1 MKHIL
6 SIFCLLVFTLS
17 VKAQSDTLRILT
29 SAECNTCKKTLE
41 KEMSYVKGVK
51 AVTLEVES
59 KVLTVIYNATKTDPA
74 RIREAV
80 AKVGYDAD
88 SIPADK
94 KAYDR
99 LPECCRKGGHQH

>member
-1 MKHIL
+1 M
-6 SIFCLLVFTLS
+6 
-17 VKAQSDTLRILT
+17 
-29 SAECNTCKKTLE
+29 
-41 KEMSYVKGVK
+41 KGVK